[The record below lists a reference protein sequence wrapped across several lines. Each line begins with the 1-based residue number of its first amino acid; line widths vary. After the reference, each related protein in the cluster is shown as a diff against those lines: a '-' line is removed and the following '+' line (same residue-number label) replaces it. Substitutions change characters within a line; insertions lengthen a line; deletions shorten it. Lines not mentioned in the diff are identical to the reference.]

1 MCGIFGC
8 TLRQGQAAQMI
19 HEALKRL
26 EYRGYDSVGQVTVTD
41 GRLIVKKDK
50 GRIEEVH
57 ANVNLDDMEGSVGI
71 GHTRWATHGAP
82 SNVNAHPHTDCRE
95 ETAIVHN
102 GIIENFA
109 ELRRELEEKG
119 HIFKSRTDSEVVAH
133 LVEDCVK
140 AGEKFHE
147 AVRLAVKKLE
157 GSYAIAAVT
166 SSNPD
171 EIVCARRESPLVVSS
186 RPDASFCASD
196 TTALLPLA
204 KTAIAL
210 GEGEMAVLR
219 PGRVDVVKIIDGE
232 PVAKEPFE
240 ITWSYEAAKKSGYA
254 HFMLKEIHEQP
265 QAVRDALRT
274 QQIYHDLMATNLAKA
289 QKIFLVACGTSYHAC
304 MAASYA
310 FAKLAKIACQVVIAS
325 EFCEQFKEIIDSNT
339 VVIGVSQSGET
350 SDTLNAL
357 REAKKR
363 GATIMS
369 VTNVM
374 GSTVTTLSDV
384 YIGQNSGPEIGVAAT
399 KTFTAQVAVLMKLAI
414 TVALRMRTI
423 TEDDAKNFVQ
433 QLQKVPVIME
443 ETINKTEELVKSI
456 SHRYHSKQSFCF
468 LGRGISVAT
477 AMEGRLKLLEL
488 SYIPS
493 LAYPAAESK
502 HGFIAVVHSGYP
514 VVFIAPRDENRRKV
528 LGNIMEMK
536 AREAS
541 IISVAEDDD
550 IEIEKLTDEFVP
562 VPRGVPEL
570 LSSLTYIIPLQ
581 FLAYYIATIN
591 GNDVDHPRNLAK
603 SVTVE

>member
-1 MCGIFGC
+1 
-8 TLRQGQAAQMI
+8 MI

-26 EYRGYDSVGQVTVTD
+26 EYRGYDSVGQATVIG
-41 GRLIVKKDK
+41 GRLNLKKDK

-57 ANVNLDDMEGSVGI
+57 ANINLDDMDGSLGI
-71 GHTRWATHGAP
+71 GHTRWATHGVP
-82 SNVNAHPHTDCRE
+82 SNVNAHPHTDCKE
-95 ETAIVHN
+95 QIAIVHN
-102 GIIENFA
+102 GIIENFSQ
-109 ELRRELEEKG
+109 LRQKLEEKG
-119 HIFKSRTDSEVVAH
+119 HKFKSRTDSEIVAH
-133 LVEDCVK
+133 LIEDHVK

-147 AVRLAVKKLE
+147 AVRLSVKQLE

-166 SSNPD
+166 SLNPD
-171 EIVCARRESPLVVSS
+171 EIVCARRESPLVISS
-186 RPDASFCASD
+186 REDASFCASD
-196 TTALLPLA
+196 TTAILPLA

-210 GEGEMAVLR
+210 GEGEMAILK
-219 PGRVDVVKIIDGE
+219 PGSVDVFRVEDGE
-232 PVAKEPFE
+232 RVVKEPFE
-240 ITWSYEAAKKSGYA
+240 ITWSYEAAQKGGYP

-274 QQIYHDLMATNLAKA
+274 QQIYHDLIATNLVKA

-304 MAASYA
+304 LAASYA
-310 FAKLAKIACQVVIAS
+310 FARLAKIICQVVVAS

-339 VVIGVSQSGET
+339 VVVGVSQSGET

-357 REAKKR
+357 REAKKK

-414 TVALRMRTI
+414 TLALRKRAITNDAATNLREQLEKLPDMMGKTI
-423 TEDDAKNFVQ
+423 D
-433 QLQKVPVIME
+433 
-443 ETINKTEELVKSI
+443 KTEGLIKSI
-456 SHRYHSKQSFCF
+456 SLRHHRKQSFCF
-468 LGRGISVAT
+468 LGRGMSFAT

-488 SYIPS
+488 AYTPC

-502 HGFIAVVHSGYP
+502 HGFIAVVDSGYP
-514 VVFIAPRDENRRKV
+514 VVFIAPQDENRRKIV
-528 LGNIMEMK
+528 GNVMEMK

-541 IISVAEDDD
+541 VISVAEDGDV
-550 IEIEKLTDEFVP
+550 EMETLADEFVP
-562 VPRGVPEL
+562 VPTGVPGL
-570 LSSLTYIIPLQ
+570 FSPLTYVIPLQ
-581 FLAYYIATIN
+581 FLAYYVATLN
-591 GNDVDHPRNLAK
+591 GHDVDHPRNLAK